1 MPSTKITALPAL
13 TTPSSNA
20 QNTVFVVVDLDTG
33 TPTTKKLS
41 LQSLDLF
48 VDNVGSVAFTQ
59 ANAAFTQANTA
70 NVTANAAF
78 AQANAAFV
86 QANSAFVQANGAY
99 AQANTAFVQANNAYN
114 AANSA
119 NTFDFTSI
127 ATSPGFYGDSI
138 SVTSINLAA
147 NGRVISASNVA
158 ITANA
163 SFLTGTVL
171 SSNVVSSSLTS
182 VGTLSAL
189 TVTANATVGNLTIST
204 GGTITGNAASGN
216 VSANA
221 VGYMGMPQ
229 NNLTSN
235 YIITLADNGKHLYYN
250 VSTNNIV
257 YIPTT
262 SNVAFPIGATIDIIS
277 RTSSSANVTITPNT
291 GVSLFL
297 AGNTTS
303 AGRNVTTYGAATL
316 ICVEANTWFVRGSG
330 ISAL

>member
-1 MPSTKITALPAL
+1 M
-13 TTPSSNA
+13 
-20 QNTVFVVVDLDTG
+20 
-33 TPTTKKLS
+33 
-41 LQSLDLF
+41 
-48 VDNVGSVAFTQ
+48 GSVAFAQ
-59 ANAAFTQANTA
+59 ANASFTQANTA

-86 QANSAFVQANGAY
+86 QANSAFVRANGAY
-99 AQANTAFVQANNAYN
+99 TQANTAFAQANNAYN

-182 VGTLSAL
+182 VGTLTTL
-189 TVTANATVGNLTIST
+189 TVTANTTVGNLIIST
-204 GGTITGNAASGN
+204 GGTITGNAAAGN

-229 NNLTSN
+229 NNLTSD
-235 YIITLADNGKHLYYN
+235 YVITLADQGKHLYYN

-297 AGNTTS
+297 AGDTTS
-303 AGRNVTTYGAATL
+303 AGRNVITYGTATL
-316 ICVEANTWFVRGSG
+316 ICVDANTWFVRGSG

>member
-13 TTPSSNA
+13 ITPSANA

-41 LQSLDLF
+41 LQNLDLF
-48 VDNVGSVAFTQ
+48 VDNVGYVAFAQ

-86 QANSAFVQANGAY
+86 QANGAY
-99 AQANTAFVQANNAYN
+99 TQANTAFVQANNAYN

-182 VGTLSAL
+182 VGTLSSL
-189 TVTANATVGNLTIST
+189 TVTANTTVGNLIIST
-204 GGTITGNAASGN
+204 GGTITGNAAAGN

-229 NNLTSN
+229 NNLTSD
-235 YIITLADNGKHLYYN
+235 YVITLADQGKHLYYN

-303 AGRNVTTYGAATL
+303 AGRNVTTYGTATL

>member
-1 MPSTKITALPAL
+1 MPSTKITALPVL
-13 TTPSSNA
+13 TTPSANA

-41 LQSLDLF
+41 LQNLDLF

-59 ANAAFTQANTA
+59 ANAAFTQANTV

-99 AQANTAFVQANNAYN
+99 TQANTAFVQANNAYN

-182 VGTLSAL
+182 VGTLTTL
-189 TVTANATVGNLTIST
+189 TVTANTTVGNLTIST
-204 GGTITGNAASGN
+204 GGTITGNAAAGN

-235 YIITLADNGKHLYYN
+235 YVITLADQGKHLYYN

-303 AGRNVTTYGAATL
+303 AGRNVTTYGTATL